1 MKVCYMNIILFKCFC
16 LYVCVTDLLFVFFLK
31 KIRVLGRLYRTGGS
45 SRTSISRRERSIFY
59 ARSTGG
65 KPLSHNKCPSTTT
78 TTTLPSAADR
88 VFSRTQPD
96 PACPRPTRT
105 SSFRTGATL
114 PLRLRPSHGPLSW
127 LLTLADV
134 ITTTTTITTTTM
146 DRSRPRF
153 RRITRGCGGA
163 TTC

>member
-1 MKVCYMNIILFKCFC
+1 MF
-16 LYVCVTDLLFVFFLK
+16 LFVCICHWFAFWIFIT
-31 KIRVLGRLYRTGGS
+31 IRVLGRLYRTGGS

-65 KPLSHNKCPSTTT
+65 KPLNHNKCPSTTT
-78 TTTLPSAADR
+78 TTLPLAADR

-105 SSFRTGATL
+105 SSFQTGATL
-114 PLRLRPSHGPLSW
+114 PLRLRPSHGPPSW

-134 ITTTTTITTTTM
+134 ITTTTTTT

-153 RRITRGCGGA
+153 RRTTRGCGGA